1 MNKNITIKFGKSFII
16 FGTSLE
22 PCKLAL
28 QLRFKIDAHTN
39 AVENINSLGL
49 LN

>member
-1 MNKNITIKFGKSFII
+1 MNKNITINFGKSFII

-22 PCKLAL
+22 PCKITLH
-28 QLRFKIDAHTN
+28 LRFEIDAHTN